1 MPLVTTD
8 PLASTSSIGSALPQT
23 NDGQKSAVDKAAEK
37 ITFASKIIKDLSILR
52 SDPRY
57 VEQTRSAD
65 TGQALQFR
73 LNSMPP
79 RLCPE
84 HEATKLYNFFI
95 AWTQEWERGMTGL
108 AVENRIGASLG
119 DVVPPWDFVWLDEYI
134 CDPSVPTLDKVP
146 PVPDVNGHRI
156 TDELCVNKG
165 CDCDN
170 DECDPRTCA
179 CLRRAAEC
187 YPYQESHYQHMFT
200 PPTNTQVPIVPEFAY
215 DRDGRLVNH
224 LPFGTPIFECNSL
237 CSCSSSCPNRVVQK
251 GKSAKLAF
259 FKTEGKGWGIKTLDY
274 LPKGSFVGTYGGEL
288 TNDEESERRA
298 KVYEGL
304 LGTTYLQVL
313 DSHIIKVH
321 LTRQIIEKELAERN
335 ELDRYR
341 ESRSGKRELVR
352 LITHATDLI
361 ERYDEYYHYLESH
374 RDEEPGLFEAELSV
388 KEGKQDIAS
397 ASHLLT
403 RATNNAH
410 NRAQDWAFQ
419 QRAKAISRNPALA
432 FQEAPIRP
440 ETDFN
445 DPLYDF
451 LSLSAAE
458 QQQARKMRNIRSDME
473 DAQQVTVDSALWGNH
488 TRFFNH
494 SCDPNIYHVPV
505 YTDNA
510 SIMRP
515 LLAFFT
521 YKKVKEGEELCF
533 NYAGGHPE
541 EDKDVGAAAAASSTP
556 LSPAKARGRHKA
568 ALTMAG
574 AGADTTATFAAASQE
589 EAAVTSA
596 GKLVIKCRC
605 GAKNCT
611 GRVFA

>member
-1 MPLVTTD
+1 MPLVTTG
-8 PLASTSSIGSALPQT
+8 PLASTSSIGASLPHV
-23 NDGQKSAVDKAAEK
+23 NDERKKGVSEEK

-65 TGQALQFR
+65 TGQALQVR
-73 LNSMPP
+73 LNIMPP

-84 HEATKLYNFFI
+84 HEATKLYNFFT
-95 AWTQEWERGMTGL
+95 AWTLEWERGMTGL
-108 AVENRIGASLG
+108 AVENKIGASLG
-119 DVVPPWDFVWLDEYI
+119 DVIPPWDFVWLDEYL
-134 CDPSVPTLDKVP
+134 CDPSVRTLDKIP

-187 YPYQESHYQHMFT
+187 YPFKDSHYQHMFAPDT
-200 PPTNTQVPIVPEFAY
+200 ETTIVPEFAY
-215 DRDGRLVNH
+215 DRQGRLTNH
-224 LPFGTPIFECNSL
+224 SPWGTPIFECNKL

-251 GKSAKLAF
+251 GKTVKLAF
-259 FKTEGKGWGIKTLDY
+259 FKTEGKGWGIKTLEP
-274 LPKGSFVGTYGGEL
+274 LPGGSFVGTYGGEL

-298 KVYEGL
+298 RVYESL
-304 LGTTYLQVL
+304 LGTTYLQTL

-335 ELDRYR
+335 ELGRYR
-341 ESRSGKRELVR
+341 ESRSGKRELVT
-352 LITHATDLI
+352 LITHATNLI
-361 ERYDEYYHYLESH
+361 ERYDDYYQYLESH
-374 RDEEPGLFEAELSV
+374 PDEEPGLLEAERSV
-388 KEGKQDIAS
+388 KEGNREIAS
-397 ASHLLT
+397 ASHLLA
-403 RATNNAH
+403 RAANNAD
-410 NRAQDWAFQ
+410 NRAQDWEFQ

-432 FQEAPIRP
+432 FQDAPTRP
-440 ETDFN
+440 EVDFH

-451 LSLSAAE
+451 LSLTAAE
-458 QQQARKMRNIRSDME
+458 QHKARKMRNIRSDME

-521 YKKVKEGEELCF
+521 YKEVKEGEELCF
-533 NYAGGHPE
+533 NYAGGHPD
-541 EDKDVGAAAAASSTP
+541 EDKDIATAAASSSTP

-574 AGADTTATFAAASQE
+574 AGADTTATFAAAASQE
-589 EAAVTSA
+589 DAAVTSA